1 MQGVLKISGQ
11 RFPFLGVYFL
21 GFLDEH
27 KFDGRH
33 HGKLFGVC
41 NHGAH
46 GHIAAINHG
55 LVKVAELFR
64 DDIVFKIVGDDVD
77 IVVLFASEE
86 VNRFVNMGLKA
97 FIDHQKRKAAM
108 KAADKDEPIKGEQSV
123 KELIGQG
130 QGVSSMP
137 IGDDGIKDF
146 KKICNK
152 YGVDFAVVKDKTVE
166 PPQFTVFFKAKD
178 ADAITQ
184 VLKEYSAKQM
194 KKKQKAETKKP
205 SILDKLKKFKDIVA
219 KTPRKD
225 KEKKKEQTR

>member
-1 MQGVLKISGQ
+1 MQEEV
-11 RFPFLGVYFL
+11 
-21 GFLDEH
+21 EH
-27 KFDGRH
+27 KTVNLAVRSS
-33 HGKLFGVC
+33 
-41 NHGAH
+41 
-46 GHIAAINHG
+46 
-55 LVKVAELFR
+55 KVTAQ
-64 DDIVFKIVGDDVD
+64 
-77 IVVLFASEE
+77 VLYK
-86 VNRFVNMGLKA
+86 GLKA

-108 KAADKDEPIKGEQSV
+108 KAAEKDEPIKGEQSV
-123 KELIGQG
+123 KELVGQG

-137 IGDDGIKDF
+137 IDDGGVKDF

-152 YGVDFAVVKDKTVE
+152 YGVDFAVVKDKTVD

>member
-1 MQGVLKISGQ
+1 MQEEV
-11 RFPFLGVYFL
+11 
-21 GFLDEH
+21 EH
-27 KFDGRH
+27 KTVNLAVRSS
-33 HGKLFGVC
+33 
-41 NHGAH
+41 
-46 GHIAAINHG
+46 
-55 LVKVAELFR
+55 KVTAQ
-64 DDIVFKIVGDDVD
+64 
-77 IVVLFASEE
+77 VLYK
-86 VNRFVNMGLKA
+86 GLKA
-97 FIDHQKRKAAM
+97 FIEHQKRKAAM

-219 KTPRKD
+219 KTPRKE
-225 KEKKKEQTR
+225 KEKRKEQTR

>member
-1 MQGVLKISGQ
+1 MQEEV
-11 RFPFLGVYFL
+11 
-21 GFLDEH
+21 EH
-27 KFDGRH
+27 KTVNLAVRSS
-33 HGKLFGVC
+33 
-41 NHGAH
+41 
-46 GHIAAINHG
+46 
-55 LVKVAELFR
+55 KVTAQ
-64 DDIVFKIVGDDVD
+64 
-77 IVVLFASEE
+77 VLYK
-86 VNRFVNMGLKA
+86 GLKA

-108 KAADKDEPIKGEQSV
+108 KATEKDEPIKGEQSV

-225 KEKKKEQTR
+225 KEKRKEQTR